1 MEDQRPHCQFRR
13 ITLWVAAQDYAG
25 ISGEADP
32 MTHLV
37 EAVEQYTDISVLD
50 SDSEELRL
58 TPVGED

>member
-1 MEDQRPHCQFRR
+1 MADRPYCQFRR

-32 MTHLV
+32 LTHLV

-50 SDSEELRL
+50 SDSEELHL